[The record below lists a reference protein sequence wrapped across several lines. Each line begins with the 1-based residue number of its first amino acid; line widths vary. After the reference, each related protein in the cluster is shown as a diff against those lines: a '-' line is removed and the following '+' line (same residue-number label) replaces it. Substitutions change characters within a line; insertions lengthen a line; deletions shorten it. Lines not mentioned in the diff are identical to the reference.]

1 MCFLPQLHNTG
12 NVSRGK
18 DASDVVEVTDKQAA
32 IRSTGQGHW
41 SQQFVAISLAITAG
55 AGDTAS
61 APITH
66 DGADHWRLLGDE
78 DVLTVAF
85 VQDACRTGRVG
96 FVGEQLHSISSWNRI
111 WKDEEAKLKM
121 YSMT

>member
-1 MCFLPQLHNTG
+1 MLHHTVFYTSFNFFFTSFRFLPQLHNTG

-32 IRSTGQGHW
+32 IRSTGEGHW

-55 AGDTAS
+55 AGDTAP

-66 DGADHWRLLGDE
+66 YGADHWRLLGDE

-85 VQDACRTGRVG
+85 VQDACRTRGLCG
-96 FVGEQLHSISSWNRI
+96 
-111 WKDEEAKLKM
+111 
-121 YSMT
+121 

>member
-18 DASDVVEVTDKQAA
+18 DASDVVEVTDEQAA
-32 IRSTGQGHW
+32 IKSTGEGHW

-55 AGDTAS
+55 AGDTAP

-66 DGADHWRLLGDE
+66 NCADHWRLLGDE
-78 DVLTVAF
+78 DVLTIAF
-85 VQDACRTGRVG
+85 VQDTCGTGREG
-96 FVGEQLHSISSWNRI
+96 CVGEQLYSISSR
-111 WKDEEAKLKM
+111 
-121 YSMT
+121 S